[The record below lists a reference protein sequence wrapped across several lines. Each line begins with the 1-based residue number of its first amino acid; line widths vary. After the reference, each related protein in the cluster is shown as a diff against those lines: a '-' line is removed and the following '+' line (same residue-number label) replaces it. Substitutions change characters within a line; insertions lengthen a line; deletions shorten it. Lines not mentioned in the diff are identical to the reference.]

1 MTSKCQVRF
10 CTCSTD
16 LCDLVIAFTGAPL
29 WEILSAGEWRSP
41 AFMSYLDLHQLDS
54 QLVIQAHVDEES
66 SGSD

>member
-10 CTCSTD
+10 CACSTD
-16 LCDLVIAFTGAPL
+16 SCDLVLAFTGAPL